1 MDWPKFLLSS
11 DHMLLYDSVKYNIGE
26 ASPQTSSIR
35 AQPEYHIKFNRRLHY
50 KLWVFPIIRSTIF
63 DKNITW
69 SPTLQTDVNNKVPKN
84 NSDYQYYDYL
94 DFTGNL
100 GKFLGFFTS
109 LGMIATP
116 ILCSAFHS
124 SLTKILKEQSDSKNR
139 KE

>member
-84 NSDYQYYDYL
+84 NSDV
-94 DFTGNL
+94 
-100 GKFLGFFTS
+100 S
-109 LGMIATP
+109 
-116 ILCSAFHS
+116 
-124 SLTKILKEQSDSKNR
+124 
-139 KE
+139 